1 LGLVHKVTA
10 ITVTTITLFA
20 MKFYD
25 REPEL
30 KLFEDTRKIAEQSS
44 RMTVIIGR
52 RRIGKTTLITEAF
65 MDQKMLYFFVTRKSE
80 TLLCDEFVDEVV
92 LKTGRSV
99 PGEFKSFSKLFEHL
113 LQLSESEHFT
123 LVLDEFQEFNNI
135 NQSVFSEMQN
145 LWDQYKNRTKMNL
158 VICGSIF
165 TLMKKIFENAKEPL
179 FGRAN
184 ERVYLK
190 PFSINTLQEILQDYN
205 PQGFTADDLLALY
218 ILTGGVAKYVELF
231 ADKKCFTLSQMLD
244 EILRDNSLLIDEGKN
259 LLIEEFGKEYTTY
272 FSILS
277 LIASSKTSRSEIES
291 VLEKNVGGYLDKLE
305 NEYAIISSLRPI
317 LSKPGSR
324 NVKYLISDNFLNFWF
339 RFIYKNLNALEIG
352 NYAYVKNIILRDYE
366 SYSGLFLEKYFRKK
380 LALTGNYSQIGR
392 YWSKRNLNEIDL
404 VAINDYKK
412 NALIAEV
419 KLNSDKISLEKLKL
433 RSKEIISELP
443 GYQISYTGLSLND
456 MID

>member
-1 LGLVHKVTA
+1 MHDQN
-10 ITVTTITLFA
+10 LFS

-25 REPEL
+25 REAEL
-30 KLFEDTRKIAEQSS
+30 KLLEDTRKMAEKAS
-44 RMTVIIGR
+44 RMTVITGR

-65 MDQKMLYFFVTRKSE
+65 KGQKMLYFFITRKSE
-80 TLLCDEFVDEVV
+80 ALLCEEFVNEVAF
-92 LKTGRSV
+92 KTNRSV
-99 PGEFKSFSKLFEHL
+99 TGGYKSFSKLFEYL
-113 LQLSESEHFT
+113 LRLSESEHFT

-135 NQSVFSEMQN
+135 NAAVFSEMQN
-145 LWDQYKNRTKMNL
+145 LWDQYKNQTKMNL
-158 VICGSIF
+158 VISGSVY

-184 ERVYLK
+184 ERIYLK
-190 PFSINTLQEILQDYN
+190 PFSVSTLQEVMQDNN
-205 PQGFTADDLLALY
+205 PEGFRADDLLAFY
-218 ILTGGVAKYVELF
+218 MLTGGVAKYVELF
-231 ADKKCFTLSQMLD
+231 VDKNCFTLEKLLS
-244 EILRDNSLLIDEGKN
+244 EILRDNSLLMDEGKN
-259 LLIEEFGKEYTTY
+259 LLIEEFGKEYATY

-317 LSKPGSR
+317 LSKPASR

-366 SYSGLFLEKYFRKK
+366 TYSGLFLENYFREK
-380 LALTGNYSQIGR
+380 LALSGNYSQIGR
-392 YWSKRNLNEIDL
+392 YWSKQNLNEIDL
-404 VAINDYKK
+404 VAINDYEKT
-412 NALIAEV
+412 ALIAEV
-419 KLNSDKISLEKLKL
+419 KRNPEKISLEKLKL
-433 RSKEIISELP
+433 RSSAIIAEIP

-456 MID
+456 IIL

>member
-1 LGLVHKVTA
+1 
-10 ITVTTITLFA
+10 
-20 MKFYD
+20 MKFYG
-25 REPEL
+25 REAEL
-30 KLFEDTRKIAEQSS
+30 QLLEDTRKLAEKSS
-44 RMTVIIGR
+44 RMTVITGR

-65 MDQKMLYFFVTRKSE
+65 RDRKMLYFFVTRKGE
-80 TLLCDEFVDEVV
+80 ALLCEEFVDEVV
-92 LKTGRSV
+92 MKTNRSV
-99 PGEFKSFSKLFEHL
+99 PGVFKSFSKLFEYL
-113 LQLSESEHFT
+113 LQLSENEHFT

-135 NQSVFSEMQN
+135 NKAVFSEMQN

-158 VICGSIF
+158 VISGSVY

-179 FGRAN
+179 FGRTN
-184 ERVYLK
+184 ERIVLK
-190 PFSINTLQEILQDYN
+190 PFSVVALKEAMQDHN
-205 PQGFTADDLLALY
+205 PKGLGADDLLAFY
-218 ILTGGVAKYVELF
+218 MLTGGVAKYVELF
-231 ADKKCFTLSQMLD
+231 VDKGCYNLGKMLN
-244 EILRDNSLLIDEGKN
+244 EVLRDNSLLIDEGKN
-259 LLIEEFGKEYTTY
+259 LLIEEFGKEYAIY

-366 SYSGLFLEKYFRKK
+366 SYSGLFLEKYFREK

-392 YWSKRNLNEIDL
+392 YWSKQNLNEIDL
-404 VAINDYKK
+404 VAINEYEKK
-412 NALIAEV
+412 VLFAEV
-419 KLNSDKISLEKLKL
+419 KRNPDKISMSKLLIRTTSILDK
-433 RSKEIISELP
+433 LP
-443 GYQISYTGLSLND
+443 GYQISHTAFSLKD
-456 MID
+456 VLA

>member
-1 LGLVHKVTA
+1 
-10 ITVTTITLFA
+10 

-25 REPEL
+25 REAEL
-30 KLFEDTRKIAEQSS
+30 KLLEDTRKMAEKAS
-44 RMTVIIGR
+44 RMTVITGR

-65 MDQKMLYFFVTRKSE
+65 KDRKMLYFFITRKSE
-80 TLLCDEFVDEVV
+80 ALLCEEFVNEVS
-92 LKTGRSV
+92 LKTNRSV
-99 PGEFKSFSKLFEHL
+99 PGEFKSFSKLFEYL
-113 LQLSESEHFT
+113 LQLSESDHFT

-135 NQSVFSEMQN
+135 NKAVFSEMQN

-158 VICGSIF
+158 VISGSVY

-179 FGRAN
+179 FGRTN
-184 ERVYLK
+184 ERIFLK
-190 PFSINTLQEILQDYN
+190 PFSVSTLQEVMQDNN
-205 PQGFTADDLLALY
+205 PGGFRAEDLLAFY
-218 ILTGGVAKYVELF
+218 MLTGGVAKYVELF
-231 ADKKCFTLSQMLD
+231 VDKNCFTLEKMLS
-244 EILRDNSLLIDEGKN
+244 ETLRDNSLLIDEGKN
-259 LLIEEFGKEYTTY
+259 LLIEEFGKEYATY

-366 SYSGLFLEKYFRKK
+366 SYSGLFLEKYFREK

-404 VAINDYKK
+404 VAINDYEKK
-412 NALIAEV
+412 ALIAEV
-419 KLNSDKISLEKLKL
+419 KRNPEKISPEKLKL
-433 RSKEIISELP
+433 RSSVIMAELP

>member
-1 LGLVHKVTA
+1 
-10 ITVTTITLFA
+10 
-20 MKFYD
+20 MKFYG
-25 REPEL
+25 REAEL
-30 KLFEDTRKIAEQSS
+30 QLLEDTRKLAEKSS
-44 RMTVIIGR
+44 RMTVITGR

-65 MDQKMLYFFVTRKSE
+65 RDRKMLYFFVTRKGE
-80 TLLCDEFVDEVV
+80 ALLCEEFVDEVV
-92 LKTGRSV
+92 MKTNRSV
-99 PGEFKSFSKLFEHL
+99 PGVFKSFSKLFEYL
-113 LQLSESEHFT
+113 LQLSENEHFT

-135 NQSVFSEMQN
+135 NKAVFSEMQN

-158 VICGSIF
+158 VISGSVY

-179 FGRAN
+179 FGRTN
-184 ERVYLK
+184 ERIVLK
-190 PFSINTLQEILQDYN
+190 PFSVVALKEAMQDHN
-205 PQGFTADDLLALY
+205 PKGLGADDLLAFY
-218 ILTGGVAKYVELF
+218 MLTGGVAKYVELF
-231 ADKKCFTLSQMLD
+231 VDKGCYNLGKMLN
-244 EILRDNSLLIDEGKN
+244 EVLRDNSLLIDEGKN
-259 LLIEEFGKEYTTY
+259 LLIEEFGKEYAIY

-366 SYSGLFLEKYFRKK
+366 SYSGLFLEKYFREK

-392 YWSKRNLNEIDL
+392 YWSKQNLNEIDL
-404 VAINDYKK
+404 VAINEYEKK
-412 NALIAEV
+412 VLFAEV
-419 KLNSDKISLEKLKL
+419 KRNPDKISMSKLLL
-433 RSKEIISELP
+433 RTTSILDKLP
-443 GYQISYTGLSLND
+443 GYQISHTAFSLKD
-456 MID
+456 VLA

>member
-1 LGLVHKVTA
+1 
-10 ITVTTITLFA
+10 
-20 MKFYD
+20 MKFYG
-25 REPEL
+25 REAEL
-30 KLFEDTRKIAEQSS
+30 QLLEDTRKLAEKSS
-44 RMTVIIGR
+44 RMTVITGR

-65 MDQKMLYFFVTRKSE
+65 RDRKMLYFFVTRKGE
-80 TLLCDEFVDEVV
+80 ALLCEEFVDEVV
-92 LKTGRSV
+92 MKTNRSV
-99 PGEFKSFSKLFEHL
+99 PGVFKRFSKLFEYL
-113 LQLSESEHFT
+113 LQLSENEHFT

-135 NQSVFSEMQN
+135 NKAVFSEMQN

-158 VICGSIF
+158 VISGSVY

-179 FGRAN
+179 FGRTN
-184 ERVYLK
+184 ERIFLK
-190 PFSINTLQEILQDYN
+190 PFSVVVLKEAMQDNN
-205 PQGFTADDLLALY
+205 PKGLGADDLLAFY
-218 ILTGGVAKYVELF
+218 MLTGGVAKYVELF
-231 ADKKCFTLSQMLD
+231 VDKGCFNLGKMLN

-259 LLIEEFGKEYTTY
+259 LLIEEFGKEYAIY

-366 SYSGLFLEKYFRKK
+366 SYSGLFLEKYFREK
-380 LALTGNYSQIGR
+380 LAFTGNYSQIGR
-392 YWSKRNLNEIDL
+392 YWSKQNLNEIDL
-404 VAINDYKK
+404 VAINEYEKK
-412 NALIAEV
+412 VLFAEV
-419 KLNSDKISLEKLKL
+419 KRNPEKISMSKL
-433 RSKEIISELP
+433 RLRTTSILDKLP
-443 GYQISYTGLSLND
+443 GYQISHTAFSLED
-456 MID
+456 VLA